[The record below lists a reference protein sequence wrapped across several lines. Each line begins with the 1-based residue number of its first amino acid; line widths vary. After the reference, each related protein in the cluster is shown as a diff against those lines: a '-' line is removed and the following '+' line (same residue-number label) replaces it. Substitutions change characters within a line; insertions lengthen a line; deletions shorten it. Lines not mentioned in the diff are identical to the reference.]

1 MCRGGSGRDM
11 QRQHSN
17 CCTLDHLA
25 YTFGAA
31 LLDLREGGGSDMG
44 QGQ

>member
-1 MCRGGSGRDM
+1 M

-17 CCTLDHLA
+17 CCTPDRLA
-25 YTFGAA
+25 HTLGAT